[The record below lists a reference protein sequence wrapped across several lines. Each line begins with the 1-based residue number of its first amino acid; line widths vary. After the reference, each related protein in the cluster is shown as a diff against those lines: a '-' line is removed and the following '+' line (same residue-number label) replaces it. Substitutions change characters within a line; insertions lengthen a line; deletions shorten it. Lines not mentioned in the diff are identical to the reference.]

1 MRDSFASTHP
11 LVNLAFFVSAIT
23 LTMFI
28 MQPVCLGITILCSA
42 VYAVF
47 TGGKKT
53 VLFSLR
59 FLLPTALLIMLIN
72 PVVNHR
78 GVTILRYLPWGNP
91 LTLESIA
98 YGVAS
103 AVLLCAVVLWFSS
116 FNKVMTS
123 DKLVYLFGR
132 LAPALSL
139 VLSMSLRFIPR
150 FIAQFREVRLA
161 QRKIHNSGKKSLT
174 SRFKGALRVLSI
186 MISRAIENAVE
197 TSDSMKSRGYGLKGR
212 TAYTLFRFHRSD
224 AALLGAIISE
234 TLVLVFLISFGKMK
248 FRYYPMIKGSLTDV
262 FSILF
267 YIVYALLLLTP
278 IIINIGEGIRWK
290 RLKSKI

>member
-1 MRDSFASTHP
+1 M
-11 LVNLAFFVSAIT
+11 
-23 LTMFI
+23 
-28 MQPVCLGITILCSA
+28 
-42 VYAVF
+42 
-47 TGGKKT
+47 
-53 VLFSLR
+53 
-59 FLLPTALLIMLIN
+59 
-72 PVVNHR
+72 
-78 GVTILRYLPWGNP
+78 
-91 LTLESIA
+91 
-98 YGVAS
+98 
-103 AVLLCAVVLWFSS
+103 
-116 FNKVMTS
+116 
-123 DKLVYLFGR
+123 
-132 LAPALSL
+132 
-139 VLSMSLRFIPR
+139 
-150 FIAQFREVRLA
+150 
-161 QRKIHNSGKKSLT
+161 
-174 SRFKGALRVLSI
+174 
-186 MISRAIENAVE
+186 ENAVE

>member
-98 YGVAS
+98 YGV
-103 AVLLCAVVLWFSS
+103 V
-116 FNKVMTS
+116 
-123 DKLVYLFGR
+123 VYLFGR

-174 SRFKGALRVLSI
+174 SRLKGALRVLSI
-186 MISRAIENAVE
+186 MISRAMENAVE

>member
-150 FIAQFREVRLA
+150 FIAQFREVC
-161 QRKIHNSGKKSLT
+161 Q
-174 SRFKGALRVLSI
+174 
-186 MISRAIENAVE
+186 
-197 TSDSMKSRGYGLKGR
+197 
-212 TAYTLFRFHRSD
+212 
-224 AALLGAIISE
+224 
-234 TLVLVFLISFGKMK
+234 
-248 FRYYPMIKGSLTDV
+248 
-262 FSILF
+262 
-267 YIVYALLLLTP
+267 
-278 IIINIGEGIRWK
+278 
-290 RLKSKI
+290 